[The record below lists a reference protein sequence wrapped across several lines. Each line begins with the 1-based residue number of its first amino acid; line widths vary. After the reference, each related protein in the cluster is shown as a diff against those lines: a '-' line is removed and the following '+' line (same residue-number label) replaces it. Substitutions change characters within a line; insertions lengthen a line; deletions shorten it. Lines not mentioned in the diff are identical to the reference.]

1 MSVYLNG
8 NPVTWLM
15 NECGQEIR
23 YLCVRDILAPVM
35 GRKAVNEEYERL
47 RDSREHGIF
56 FSTADG
62 GVLGDRKSFDLVGR
76 GAMSRLAEA
85 VARGYDRREPAVC
98 ETAAFI
104 IQRCRGDSGGFVM
117 NWRPPIEA
125 ACVTG
130 AMVRRLLE
138 AGFDDDSTERGME
151 WIRTRQRHDGGWLH
165 CPIAGSLDVVRLLL
179 LRKAGTGL
187 SREYDHAVGSCVF
200 ATFECLMALIEYCE
214 RRGTREKAADRAL
227 DFMLENRL
235 FADSLRK
242 ASTVCAAGGRHSDF
256 SRPAYSVF
264 LQYDIVSGLIAV
276 ARAGRFGDG
285 RESGAFNSMLA
296 MQNPDGSFPTGRRE
310 PGMPGGRQK
319 NGGDPW
325 VTLNALRFLTR
336 AGLVRAQELI

>member
-8 NPVTWLM
+8 NPARWLM
-15 NECGQEIR
+15 NECGQEMR
-23 YLCVRDILAPVM
+23 YLCVRDIFAPVM
-35 GRKAVNEEYERL
+35 GGKAVNEEYEKL
-47 RDSREHGIF
+47 RASREYGIF
-56 FSTADG
+56 FSATGD
-62 GVLGDRKSFDLVGR
+62 GVLGDRKRFDLVGR
-76 GAMSRLAEA
+76 GAMSRFAEA
-85 VARGYDRREPAVC
+85 VARGYDRREPAVRQ
-98 ETAAFI
+98 TAGFI
-104 IQRCRGDSGGFVM
+104 SQKCRGDSGGFIM

-138 AGFDDDSTERGME
+138 AGFDDDSTEHGMA

-200 ATFECLMALIEYCE
+200 ATFECLMALIEYGE
-214 RRGTREKAADRAL
+214 RRGTREEAADRAL
-227 DFMLENRL
+227 DFLLENRL
-235 FADSLRK
+235 FTDSLRG
-242 ASTVCAAGGRHSDF
+242 ATTVCAAGGRHSDF

-285 RESGAFNSMLA
+285 RENGAFNSMLSL
-296 MQNPDGSFPTGRRE
+296 QNPDGSFPPGRGG
-310 PGMPGGRQK
+310 PGMPGGGRRT
-319 NGGDPW
+319 GRDPW
-325 VTLNALRFLTR
+325 VTLNALRFMTR
-336 AGLVRAQELI
+336 AGLVRPEDLI